1 MKRASIIFAAG
12 LLLAIVAYCS
22 FYFAGTAVDRSL
34 AECQV
39 PELAW
44 LKKEFH
50 LSDAEFQR
58 VSDLHA
64 AYRPHCAEMCRRI
77 ASKDAELQVLLAT
90 NTTVT
95 PEIKTKLTEAAQ
107 IRADCQAAMLAQF
120 FEVSRSM
127 PPAEGK
133 RYLEWVE
140 EKTFGAMQSMPS
152 MSEASPNDSG
162 QH

>member
-1 MKRASIIFAAG
+1 MKRASIIFVAG
-12 LLLAIVAYCS
+12 LLLAATAYCG
-22 FYFAGTAVDRSL
+22 FYFLGTAADRDL
-34 AECQV
+34 AGCAV

-50 LSDAEFQR
+50 LSDAEFVR
-58 VSDLHA
+58 ISELHA

-77 ASKDAELQVLLAT
+77 AAKDAELQALLAT
-90 NTTVT
+90 NTSVT
-95 PEIKTKLTEAAQ
+95 PEIKIKLAEAAQ
-107 IRADCQAAMLAQF
+107 IRADCQAAMLAHF

-140 EKTFGAMQSMPS
+140 EKTFGCMQSMPS